1 MGKTRAPAPSRW
13 ATMISASVLQSAP
26 ICASGSR
33 LAVYWTTTCGICSLL
48 FDRHRRHRATDRED
62 RDRRVVANLAAPARS
77 SGDGDEGSDL
87 EAALAGFAVGRRI
100 GVVEQ
105 RLAVV
110 ARPAVEE
117 LA

>member
-1 MGKTRAPAPSRW
+1 
-13 ATMISASVLQSAP
+13 MISASVLQSAP

-33 LAVYWTTTCGICSLL
+33 LAVYWTTTCGIASLL

-62 RDRRVVANLAAPARS
+62 RDRRVVADIAATARRR
-77 SGDGDEGSDL
+77 GDGDEGADL
-87 EAALAGFAVGRRI
+87 EAALAGVAVSRRV

-117 LA
+117 VAVPGLVDL